1 MQIVLSVANYSARSE
16 QNYTEDAT
24 MHEKLL
30 NKLNTCCYIAN
41 DKKSTITWYM
51 YSGLRYTS
59 TDMPATRWFM

>member
-24 MHEKLL
+24 MHEKHL

-51 YSGLRYTS
+51 YTS
-59 TDMPATRWFM
+59 TDMPAT